1 MTNPSGNPGILQL
14 AADLAAGRT
23 TSRTLTEEALA
34 RIGDPKGEGSRAF
47 IKVYKHQ
54 ALAAADASDVLRK
67 AGLVPGPLAGIP
79 MSIKNL
85 CDVAGETTLS
95 GSRALDDGPPAKAD
109 APVVARLRAAGAV
122 IVGSTNMS
130 EFAFSGV
137 GFNPHYGT
145 PGNPADRKRVPGG
158 SSAGA
163 AVSVTD
169 RMAVAA
175 LGTDTGGSVRIP
187 AAVCGLVGFK
197 PTARRVPIDGV
208 VPLSTSLDSIGPLAN
223 SVECCA
229 IVDAVF
235 AGEFPTGPTAIPE
248 AAPLAGLR
256 LAIPTHFVMDEL
268 DPTVAA
274 AFDRACKALS
284 AKGVKIETV
293 DLPQLNELPAINAKG
308 GFAASEAYAWHQ
320 KLIARRGNH
329 YDPFV
334 HPRIMRGKDMTAADY
349 IDLLAARAD
358 LQKRVSAVTSNYDAV
373 IMPTCAIVA
382 PTLEEVSTPEGFIRK
397 NLLLLRNT
405 TVGNFLDRC
414 GISLPCHAPGELP
427 VGFQL
432 MGEAMADKR
441 LLAMARSIAPVVS
454 G

>member
-1 MTNPSGNPGILQL
+1 MNPTIQQL
-14 AADLAAGRT
+14 ASDLAAGRT
-23 TSRTLTEEALA
+23 TSRKLTEDALQ
-34 RIGDPKGEGSRAF
+34 RIADPAGEGSRTF
-47 IKVYKHQ
+47 IKVYREQ
-54 ALAAADASDVLRK
+54 ALAAADASDSLRK
-67 AGLVPGPLAGIP
+67 AGIVPGPLAGIP
-79 MSIKNL
+79 VSIKNL

-95 GSRALDDGPPAKAD
+95 GSRALDDAQPALQD

-163 AVSVTD
+163 AVSVAD

-187 AAVCGLVGFK
+187 AAVCGIVGFK

-235 AGEFPTGPTAIPE
+235 AAEPIVVPE
-248 AAPLAGLR
+248 PVPLAGLR
-256 LAIPTHFVMDEL
+256 FGVPRQFVMDEL
-268 DPTVAA
+268 DPVVET
-274 AFDRACKALS
+274 AFERACRALV
-284 AKGVKIETV
+284 AKGVAVEHV

-308 GFAASEAYAWHQ
+308 GFAASEAFAWHQ
-320 KLIARRGNH
+320 KLIARRGKD
-329 YDPFV
+329 YDQLV
-334 HPRIMRGKDMTAADY
+334 YPRIMRGKEMSAADY

-358 LQKRVSAVTSNYDAV
+358 LIKRVSAITANYDAV
-373 IMPTCAIVA
+373 IMPTCAVTA
-382 PTLEEVSTPEGFIRK
+382 PTLDEVSTPEGFTKK
-397 NLLLLRNT
+397 NMLLLRNT

-414 GISLPCHAPGELP
+414 AVSLPCHAAGELP
-427 VGFQL
+427 VGFML

-441 LLAMARSIAPVVS
+441 VLGMARSVAPVV
-454 G
+454 GG

>member
-1 MTNPSGNPGILQL
+1 MNPTILQL

-23 TSRTLTEEALA
+23 SSRKLTDEALA
-34 RIGDPKGEGSRAF
+34 RIEDPKGEGKRAF
-47 IKVYKHQ
+47 IKVYKSQ
-54 ALAAADASDVLRK
+54 AIAAADASDALRK
-67 AGLVPGPLAGIP
+67 AGIVAGPLAGIP

-85 CDVAGETTLS
+85 CNVAGETTLA
-95 GSRALDDGPPAKAD
+95 GSKALDDAPPAKQD

-158 SSAGA
+158 SSSGA
-163 AVSVTD
+163 AVSVAD

-235 AGEFPTGPTAIPE
+235 AGEPIAVPE

-256 LAIPTHFVMDEL
+256 FAIPRQFVMDEL
-268 DPTVAA
+268 DPTVAR
-274 AFDRACKALS
+274 AFDRAAKALS
-284 AKGVKIETV
+284 AKGVKVETI

-329 YDPFV
+329 YDPII
-334 HPRIMRGKDMTAADY
+334 HPRILRGREMTAADY

-358 LQKRVSAVTSNYDAV
+358 LQKRVSAITANYDAV

-382 PTLEEVSTPEGFIRK
+382 PTLEEVSTPDGFTKK
-397 NLLLLRNT
+397 NMLLLRNT

-414 GISLPCHAPGELP
+414 GISLPCHAAGELP
-427 VGFQL
+427 VGFML
-432 MGEAMADKR
+432 MGEPMADQR
-441 LLAMARSIAPVVS
+441 VLAMARSVAPIVR

>member
-1 MTNPSGNPGILQL
+1 MNPTILQL

-23 TSRTLTEEALA
+23 TSRKLTEAAFA
-34 RIGDPKGEGSRAF
+34 RIEDPKGEGKRVF
-47 IKVYKHQ
+47 IKTWKTQ
-54 ALAAADASDVLRK
+54 ALAAADASDLQRK
-67 AGLVPGPLAGIP
+67 AGLVPSPLAGLP
-79 MSIKNL
+79 VSIKNL

-95 GSRALDDGPPAKAD
+95 GSRALDDAPPAKAD

-163 AVSVTD
+163 AVSVAD
-169 RMAVAA
+169 QMAVVA

-187 AAVCGLVGFK
+187 SAVCGLVGFK

-208 VPLSTSLDSIGPLAN
+208 IPLSTSLDSIGPLAN

-229 IVDAVF
+229 IVDAIF
-235 AGEFPTGPTAIPE
+235 AAEPIHVPD
-248 AAPLAGLR
+248 AAPLSGLR
-256 LAIPTHFVMDEL
+256 FAIPKQFVMDDLE
-268 DPTVAA
+268 PVVAT
-274 AFDRACKALS
+274 AFERACKALS
-284 AKGVKIETV
+284 AKGVKIEHI

-308 GFAASEAYAWHQ
+308 GLAASEAFAWHQ
-320 KLIARRGNH
+320 KLIARRGKD
-329 YDPFV
+329 YDQLV
-334 HPRIMRGKDMTAADY
+334 YPRILRGKDMSAADY

-358 LQKRVSAVTSNYDAV
+358 LQRRVSAITSNYDAV
-373 IMPTCAIVA
+373 ITPTCAIAA
-382 PTLEEVSTPEGFIRK
+382 PTLEEVSTPEGFTRK
-397 NLLLLRNT
+397 NMLLLRNT

-414 GISLPCHAPGELP
+414 SISLPCHAAGELP
-427 VGFQL
+427 VGFML
-432 MGEAMADKR
+432 MAEAMADHR
-441 LLAMARSIAPVVS
+441 LLAMSRSVAPIVK

>member
-1 MTNPSGNPGILQL
+1 MANPTTNPTIGQL

-23 TSRTLTEEALA
+23 TSRTLTEEALD
-34 RIGDPKGEGSRAF
+34 RIEDAKGEGKRAF
-47 IKVYKHQ
+47 IRVYKTQ
-54 ALAAADASDVLRK
+54 ALAAAEASDVLRK
-67 AGLVPGPLAGIP
+67 AGIVASPLSGIP
-79 MSIKNL
+79 VSIKNL
-85 CDVAGETTLS
+85 CDVAGEITLS
-95 GSRALDDGPPAKAD
+95 GSRALDDAPPAEED

-158 SSAGA
+158 SSSGA
-163 AVSVTD
+163 AVSVAD

-187 AAVCGLVGFK
+187 AAVCGIVGFK

-235 AGEFPTGPTAIPE
+235 AGEPIVVPE
-248 AAPLAGLR
+248 AVHPGGLR
-256 LAIPTHFVMDEL
+256 FAVPRHFVMDDL
-268 DPTVAA
+268 HPVVSK
-274 AFDRACKALS
+274 AFERALKTLA
-284 AKGVKIETV
+284 AKGVKVEEI
-293 DLPQLNELPAINAKG
+293 DLPQLDELPAINAKG
-308 GFAASEAYAWHQ
+308 GFAASEAYAWH
-320 KLIARRGNH
+320 KELIARRGGD
-329 YDPFV
+329 YDPLV
-334 HPRIMRGKDMTAADY
+334 APRIRRGAEMSAADY
-349 IDLLAARAD
+349 IELLGKRTD
-358 LQKRVSAVTSNYDAV
+358 LQKRVAAVTANYDAV
-373 IMPTCAIVA
+373 VMPTCAIVA
-382 PTLEEVSTPEGFIRK
+382 PTLDEVATPEGFTRK
-397 NLLLLRNT
+397 NMLLLRNT

-414 GISLPCHAPGELP
+414 SISLPCHEAGELP
-427 VGFQL
+427 VGFML

-441 LLAMARSIAPVVS
+441 LLAMARSVAPVVK
-454 G
+454 GH

>member
-1 MTNPSGNPGILQL
+1 VNPTIQQL
-14 AADLAAGRT
+14 AADLANGRT
-23 TSRTLTEEALA
+23 TSRKLTEEALA
-34 RIGDPKGEGSRAF
+34 RIKDPKGEGERAF
-47 IKVYKHQ
+47 IRVWPSQ
-54 ALAAADASDVLRK
+54 ALAAAEACDLLRRE
-67 AGLVPGPLAGIP
+67 GLVASPLAGIP
-79 MSIKNL
+79 VSIKNL
-85 CDVAGETTLS
+85 CDVKGETTLA
-95 GSRALDDGPPAKAD
+95 GSIVLKQQSIATQD

-163 AVSVTD
+163 AVSVAD

-187 AAVCGLVGFK
+187 AAVCGIVGFK

-235 AGEFPTGPTAIPE
+235 AGEPIEVPE
-248 AAPLAGLR
+248 PMPLAGLR
-256 LAIPTHFVMDEL
+256 LAVPKHFVMDEL
-268 DPTVAA
+268 DPVVAK
-274 AFDRACKALS
+274 AFERALGALS
-284 AKGVKIETV
+284 AEGVRIEHI
-293 DLPQLNELPAINAKG
+293 DLPHLNQLPEINAKG
-308 GFAASEAYAWHQ
+308 GFAAAEAYAWHREILSR
-320 KLIARRGNH
+320 KGNE
-329 YDPFV
+329 YDPMV
-334 HPRIMRGKDMTAADY
+334 ASRIHRGAEISAADY
-349 IDLLAARAD
+349 IDLMWRRTYLQEQVAAIT
-358 LQKRVSAVTSNYDAV
+358 VNYDAV
-373 IMPTCAIVA
+373 AMPTCAITA
-382 PTLEEVSTPEGFIRK
+382 PTLDEVSTPEGFTKK
-397 NLLLLRNT
+397 NMLLLRNT

-414 GISLPCHAPGELP
+414 AISLPCHASGELP
-427 VGFQL
+427 VGFML

-441 LLAMARSIAPVVS
+441 VLAMARSVAPVVNPH
-454 G
+454 

>member
-1 MTNPSGNPGILQL
+1 MANPTPNPTLGQL

-23 TSRTLTEEALA
+23 TSRQLTEEALA
-34 RIGDPKGEGSRAF
+34 RIEDPKGEGKRAF
-47 IKVYKHQ
+47 VKVWRTQ
-54 ALAAADASDVLRK
+54 ALAAADASDLQRK
-67 AGLVPGPLAGIP
+67 AGIVLSPLAGIP
-79 MSIKNL
+79 VSIKDL
-85 CDVAGETTLS
+85 CNVAGETTLA
-95 GSRALDDGPPAKAD
+95 GSKALDDAKPAAAD

-163 AVSVTD
+163 AVSVAD

-223 SVECCA
+223 SVEDCA

-235 AGEFPTGPTAIPE
+235 AGEPISVPA

-256 LAIPTHFVMDEL
+256 FAVPKHFVMSEL
-268 DPTVAA
+268 DPTVTA
-274 AFDRACKALS
+274 AFERACKALS
-284 AKGVKIETV
+284 AKGVKIEQI
-293 DLPQLNELPAINAKG
+293 DLAELDELPTINATG
-308 GFAASEAYAWHQ
+308 GFAAAESYAWHRD
-320 KLIARRGNH
+320 LIARRGNE

-334 HPRIMRGKDMTAADY
+334 HPRIMRGKDMSAADY
-349 IDLLAARAD
+349 IELLARRAD
-358 LQKRVSAVTSNYDAV
+358 LQRRVSAITSNYDAV

-382 PTLEEVSTPEGFIRK
+382 PTLDEVATSDGFVKK
-397 NLLLLRNT
+397 NMLLLRNT
-405 TVGNFLDRC
+405 SVGNFLDRC
-414 GISLPCHAPGELP
+414 GISLPCHAAGELP
-427 VGFQL
+427 VGFML
-432 MGEAMADKR
+432 MGETMADRR
-441 LLAMARSIAPVVS
+441 LLALARSVAPVVK

>member
-1 MTNPSGNPGILQL
+1 MANPTIQQL

-23 TSRTLTEEALA
+23 TSRKLTEEAFA
-34 RIGDPKGEGSRAF
+34 RIEDPKGEGSRVF
-47 IKVYKHQ
+47 IKTYKAQ
-54 ALAAADASDVLRK
+54 ALAVADASDLQRK
-67 AGLVPGPLAGIP
+67 AGLVPGLLAGIP
-79 MSIKNL
+79 VSIKNL
-85 CDVAGETTLS
+85 CDVAGETTLA
-95 GSRALDDGPPAKAD
+95 GSKALDDASPAKAD

-158 SSAGA
+158 SSSGA
-163 AVSVTD
+163 AVSVAD

-223 SVECCA
+223 SVEDCA

-235 AGEFPTGPTAIPE
+235 AGEPISVPD

-256 LAIPTHFVMDEL
+256 FGIPRQFVMDEL
-268 DPTVAA
+268 DPTVAK
-274 AFDRACKALS
+274 AFERACKALA
-284 AKGVKIETV
+284 AKGVKIEQI

-308 GFAASEAYAWHQ
+308 GFAASEAFAWHQ
-320 KLIARRGNH
+320 KLIGRRGNV

-334 HPRIMRGKDMTAADY
+334 APRILRGKEMSAADY

-358 LQKRVSAVTSNYDAV
+358 LQKRVAAITANYDAV
-373 IMPTCAIVA
+373 IMPTCAITP
-382 PTLEEVSTPEGFIRK
+382 PTLDEVSTPDGFTRK
-397 NLLLLRNT
+397 NMLLLRNT

-414 GISLPCHAPGELP
+414 GISLPCHAAGELP
-427 VGFQL
+427 VGFML
-432 MGEAMADKR
+432 MGEAMADQR
-441 LLAMARSIAPVVS
+441 VLAMARSVAPVVT

>member
-1 MTNPSGNPGILQL
+1 MTNPTILQL

-23 TSRTLTEEALA
+23 SSRRLTDEALA
-34 RIGDPKGEGSRAF
+34 RIEDAKGEGSRAF
-47 IKVYKHQ
+47 VKVYRQQ
-54 ALAAADASDVLRK
+54 AIAAADASDAQRK

-79 MSIKNL
+79 VSIKNL
-85 CDVAGETTLS
+85 CDVAGETTLA
-95 GSRALDDGPPAKAD
+95 GSKALDDAPPAKAD

-137 GFNPHYGT
+137 GVNPHYGT
-145 PGNPADRKRVPGG
+145 PGNPADRTRVPGG
-158 SSAGA
+158 SSSGA
-163 AVSVTD
+163 AVSVGD

-187 AAVCGLVGFK
+187 AAVCGIVGFK

-235 AGEFPTGPTAIPE
+235 AAEPIAIPD
-248 AAPLAGLR
+248 AAPLGGLR
-256 LAIPTHFVMDEL
+256 FGIPRQFVMDEL
-268 DPTVAA
+268 DATVAR
-274 AFDRACKALS
+274 AFDRACGALS
-284 AKGVKIETV
+284 AKGVKVETV

-320 KLIARRGNH
+320 KLIARRGKD
-329 YDPFV
+329 YDPII
-334 HPRIMRGKDMTAADY
+334 HPRILRGREMSAADY

-358 LQKRVSAVTSNYDAV
+358 LQKRVAAVTSNYDAIV
-373 IMPTCAIVA
+373 MPTCAIVA
-382 PTLEEVSTPEGFIRK
+382 PRLDEVSTAEGFTRK
-397 NLLLLRNT
+397 NMLLLRNT

-414 GISLPCHAPGELP
+414 AISLPCHAAGELP
-427 VGFQL
+427 VGFML

-441 LLAMARSIAPVVS
+441 VLAMARSVAPVVS

>member
-1 MTNPSGNPGILQL
+1 MANPTPNPTLGQL

-23 TSRTLTEEALA
+23 TSRQLTEEALA
-34 RIGDPKGEGSRAF
+34 RIEDPKGEGKRAF
-47 IKVYKHQ
+47 VKVWRTQ
-54 ALAAADASDVLRK
+54 ALAAADASDLQRK
-67 AGLVPGPLAGIP
+67 AGIVLSPLAGIP
-79 MSIKNL
+79 VSIKDL
-85 CDVAGETTLS
+85 CNVAGETTLA
-95 GSRALDDGPPAKAD
+95 GSKALDDAKPAAAD

-163 AVSVTD
+163 AVSVAD

-223 SVECCA
+223 SVEDCA

-235 AGEFPTGPTAIPE
+235 AGEPISVPA

-256 LAIPTHFVMDEL
+256 FAVPKHFVMSEL
-268 DPTVAA
+268 DPTVTA
-274 AFDRACKALS
+274 AFERACKALS
-284 AKGVKIETV
+284 AKGVKIEQI
-293 DLPQLNELPAINAKG
+293 DLAELDELPTINATG
-308 GFAASEAYAWHQ
+308 GFAAAESYAWHRD
-320 KLIARRGNH
+320 LIARRGNE

-334 HPRIMRGKDMTAADY
+334 HPRIMRGKDMSAADY
-349 IDLLAARAD
+349 IELLARRAD
-358 LQKRVSAVTSNYDAV
+358 LQRRASAITSNYDAV

-382 PTLEEVSTPEGFIRK
+382 PTLDEVATSDGFVKK
-397 NLLLLRNT
+397 NMLLLRNT
-405 TVGNFLDRC
+405 SVGNFLDRC
-414 GISLPCHAPGELP
+414 GISLPCHAAGELP
-427 VGFQL
+427 VGFML
-432 MGEAMADKR
+432 MGETMADRR
-441 LLAMARSIAPVVS
+441 LLALARSVAPVVK

>member
-1 MTNPSGNPGILQL
+1 MNPTILHLAAEL
-14 AADLAAGRT
+14 AADRT
-23 TSRTLTEEALA
+23 SSRKLTDEALA
-34 RIGDPKGEGSRAF
+34 RIEDPKGEGQRAF
-47 IKVYKHQ
+47 VKVYKSQ
-54 ALAAADASDVLRK
+54 AIAAADASDAQRK

-79 MSIKNL
+79 VSIKNL
-85 CDVAGETTLS
+85 CNVAGETTLA
-95 GSRALDDGPPAKAD
+95 GSVALDDSPPAKQD

-145 PGNPADRKRVPGG
+145 PGNPADRTRVPGG
-158 SSAGA
+158 SSSGA
-163 AVSVTD
+163 AVSVAD

-235 AGEFPTGPTAIPE
+235 AAEPIAIPD
-248 AAPLAGLR
+248 AAPIAGLR
-256 LAIPTHFVMDEL
+256 FGIPRQFVMDEL
-268 DPTVAA
+268 DPTVAK

-284 AKGVKIETV
+284 AKGVKVEQV

-334 HPRIMRGKDMTAADY
+334 HPRIMRGKEMTAADY

-358 LQKRVSAVTSNYDAV
+358 LQKRVSAVTANYDAI

-382 PTLEEVSTPEGFIRK
+382 PTLDEVATPDGFTKK
-397 NLLLLRNT
+397 NMLLLRNT

-414 GISLPCHAPGELP
+414 GISLPCHAAGELP
-427 VGFQL
+427 VGFML

-441 LLAMARSIAPVVS
+441 MLAIARSVAPVVR

>member
-1 MTNPSGNPGILQL
+1 MANLQANPTILSL
-14 AADLAAGRT
+14 AAELAAGRT
-23 TSRTLTEEALA
+23 TSRKLTEEAFA
-34 RIGDPKGEGSRAF
+34 RIEDPKGEGKRVF
-47 IKVYKHQ
+47 IKTYKQQ
-54 ALAAADASDVLRK
+54 ALAAADASDLQRK
-67 AGLVPGPLAGIP
+67 AGLVPSPLAGLP
-79 MSIKNL
+79 VSIKNL

-95 GSRALDDGPPAKAD
+95 GSRALDDAPPAKAD

-163 AVSVTD
+163 AVSVAD
-169 RMAVAA
+169 RMAVVA

-187 AAVCGLVGFK
+187 SAVCGLVGFK

-208 VPLSTSLDSIGPLAN
+208 IPLSTSLDSIGPLAN

-235 AGEFPTGPTAIPE
+235 AAEPIDVPD

-256 LAIPTHFVMDEL
+256 FAIPKQFVMDEL
-268 DPTVAA
+268 EPVVAA
-274 AFDRACKALS
+274 AFERACKALA
-284 AKGVKIETV
+284 AKGVKIEHIE
-293 DLPQLNELPAINAKG
+293 LPQLNELPGINAKG
-308 GFAASEAYAWHQ
+308 GFAASEAYAWHR
-320 KLIARRGNH
+320 KLIARRGKD
-329 YDPFV
+329 YDQLV
-334 HPRIMRGKDMTAADY
+334 YPRILRGKDMSAADY
-349 IDLLAARAD
+349 IDLLQARAD
-358 LQKRVSAVTSNYDAV
+358 LQKRVSAITSNYDAV
-373 IMPTCAIVA
+373 ITPTCAITA
-382 PTLEEVSTPEGFIRK
+382 PTLEEVSTPEGFTKK
-397 NLLLLRNT
+397 NMLLLRNT

-414 GISLPCHAPGELP
+414 SISLPCHATGELP
-427 VGFQL
+427 VGFML
-432 MGEAMADKR
+432 MAEAMADRR
-441 LLAMARSIAPVVS
+441 LLSIARTVAPVVK

>member
-1 MTNPSGNPGILQL
+1 MANPTTNPTIGQL

-23 TSRTLTEEALA
+23 TSRTLTEEALD
-34 RIGDPKGEGSRAF
+34 RIGDAKGEGKRAF
-47 IKVYKHQ
+47 IKVYKTQ

-67 AGLVPGPLAGIP
+67 AGIVASPLSGIP
-79 MSIKNL
+79 VSIKNL
-85 CDVAGETTLS
+85 CDVAGEITLS
-95 GSRALDDGPPAKAD
+95 GSRALDDAPPAGED

-158 SSAGA
+158 SSSGA
-163 AVSVTD
+163 AVSVAD

-187 AAVCGLVGFK
+187 AAVCGIVGFK

-235 AGEFPTGPTAIPE
+235 AGEPIEVPE
-248 AAPLAGLR
+248 AVHLAGLR
-256 LAIPTHFVMDEL
+256 FAVPRHFVMDDL
-268 DPTVAA
+268 HPVVAK
-274 AFDRACKALS
+274 AFERALKTLA
-284 AKGVKIETV
+284 AKGVKVEEI
-293 DLPQLNELPAINAKG
+293 DLPQLDELPAINAKG
-308 GFAASEAYAWHQ
+308 GFAASEAYAWH
-320 KLIARRGNH
+320 KELIARRGGD
-329 YDPFV
+329 YDPLV
-334 HPRIMRGKDMTAADY
+334 APRIRRGAEMSAADY
-349 IDLLAARAD
+349 IELLGKRTD
-358 LQKRVSAVTSNYDAV
+358 LQKRVSAVTANYDAAV
-373 IMPTCAIVA
+373 MPTCAIVA
-382 PTLEEVSTPEGFIRK
+382 PTLDEVATPEGFTRK
-397 NLLLLRNT
+397 NMLLLRNT

-414 GISLPCHAPGELP
+414 SISLPCHEVGELP
-427 VGFQL
+427 VGFML

-441 LLAMARSIAPVVS
+441 LLAMARSVAPVVK
-454 G
+454 GH

>member
-1 MTNPSGNPGILQL
+1 MANPTILQL

-23 TSRTLTEEALA
+23 TSTRLTEQAFA
-34 RIGDPKGEGSRAF
+34 RIEDPKGEGKRVF
-47 IKVYKHQ
+47 IKPYKTQ
-54 ALAAADASDVLRK
+54 AMAAAQASDTLRK
-67 AGLVPGPLAGIP
+67 AGIVPSPLAGIP
-79 MSIKNL
+79 VSIKNL

-95 GSRALDDGPPAKAD
+95 GSKALDDAPAAKAD

-158 SSAGA
+158 SSSGA
-163 AVSVTD
+163 AVSVAD
-169 RMAVAA
+169 GMAVAA

-208 VPLSTSLDSIGPLAN
+208 IPLSTSLDSIGPLAN

-229 IVDAVF
+229 IVDAIF
-235 AGEFPTGPTAIPE
+235 ANEPVAIPE

-256 LAIPTHFVMDEL
+256 FAIPRHFVMDDLE
-268 DPTVAA
+268 PAVAQ
-274 AFDRACKALS
+274 AFERACKALA
-284 AKGVKIETV
+284 AKGVVIEQI
-293 DLPQLNELPAINAKG
+293 DLPQLLELPTINAKG

-320 KLIARRGNH
+320 KLLARRGKD
-329 YDPFV
+329 YDPIIY
-334 HPRIMRGKDMTAADY
+334 PRILRGREMGAADY

-358 LQKRVSAVTSNYDAV
+358 LIKRVAAITANYDAV
-373 IMPTCAIVA
+373 IMPTCAVVA
-382 PTLEEVSTPEGFIRK
+382 PTLEEVSTLDGFTRK
-397 NLLLLRNT
+397 NMLLLRNT

-414 GISLPCHAPGELP
+414 SISLPCHKPGELP
-427 VGFQL
+427 VGFML
-432 MGEAMADKR
+432 MGETMADKR
-441 LLAMARSIAPVVS
+441 VLAMARSVAPVVR
-454 G
+454 

>member
-1 MTNPSGNPGILQL
+1 
-14 AADLAAGRT
+14 
-23 TSRTLTEEALA
+23 
-34 RIGDPKGEGSRAF
+34 
-47 IKVYKHQ
+47 
-54 ALAAADASDVLRK
+54 
-67 AGLVPGPLAGIP
+67 
-79 MSIKNL
+79 
-85 CDVAGETTLS
+85 
-95 GSRALDDGPPAKAD
+95 
-109 APVVARLRAAGAV
+109 
-122 IVGSTNMS
+122 MS

-158 SSAGA
+158 SSSGA
-163 AVSVTD
+163 AVSVAD

-187 AAVCGLVGFK
+187 SAVCGLVGFK

-235 AGEFPTGPTAIPE
+235 AAEPVSIPD

-256 LAIPTHFVMDEL
+256 FGIPRQFVMEEL
-268 DPTVAA
+268 DPLVAG
-274 AFDRACKALS
+274 AFERACTALS
-284 AKGVKIETV
+284 AKGVRIEQI

-308 GFAASEAYAWHQ
+308 GFAAAEAYAWHQ
-320 KLIARRGNH
+320 KLIARRGNV

-334 HPRIMRGKDMTAADY
+334 HPRIMRGKDMSAADY
-349 IDLLAARAD
+349 IELLQARAD

-373 IMPTCAIVA
+373 ISPTCAIPA
-382 PTLEEVSTPEGFIRK
+382 PTLEEVSTAEGFIKK

-414 GISLPCHAPGELP
+414 GISLPCHGAGALP
-427 VGFQL
+427 VGFML

-441 LLAMARSIAPVVS
+441 VLAMARSVAPVVK

>member
-1 MTNPSGNPGILQL
+1 MANPTIQQL

-23 TSRTLTEEALA
+23 TSRKLTELALA
-34 RIGDPKGEGSRAF
+34 RIEDAAGEGKRAF
-47 IKVYKHQ
+47 VKVYKAQ
-54 ALAAADASDVLRK
+54 ALAAADASDSLRK
-67 AGLVPGPLAGIP
+67 AGIVPSPLAGLP

-85 CDVAGETTLS
+85 CDVAGETTLA
-95 GSRALDDGPPAKAD
+95 GSRALDDAPPAKAD

-145 PGNPADRKRVPGG
+145 PGNPADRRRVPGG
-158 SSAGA
+158 SSSGA
-163 AVSVTD
+163 AVSVAD
-169 RMAVAA
+169 GMAVAA

-235 AGEFPTGPTAIPE
+235 AGAPIDVPK
-248 AAPLAGLR
+248 AAPLTGLR
-256 LAIPTHFVMDEL
+256 LAIPKHFVMDEL
-268 DPTVAA
+268 DSTVAE
-274 AFDRACKALS
+274 AFERARAALS
-284 AKGVKIETV
+284 AKGVRIDRI
-293 DLPQLNELPAINAKG
+293 DLEELNELPAINAKG
-308 GFAASEAYAWHQ
+308 GFAASEAWAWH
-320 KLIARRGNH
+320 KELIGRRGND
-329 YDPFV
+329 YDPLV
-334 HPRIMRGKDMTAADY
+334 APRIRRGAEMSAADY
-349 IDLLAARAD
+349 VDLLHRRAD
-358 LQKRVSAVTSNYDAV
+358 LQKRVSAVTADYDAV

-382 PTLEEVSTPEGFIRK
+382 PTLGEVSTAEGFTRK
-397 NLLLLRNT
+397 NMLLLRNT

-414 GISLPCHAPGELP
+414 AISLPCHATGELP
-427 VGFQL
+427 VGFML
-432 MGEAMADKR
+432 MGEAMADRR
-441 LLAMARSIAPVVS
+441 LLAMARSIAPVVRAH
-454 G
+454 